1 MAGRWGLVA
10 FSLFAA
16 CRSPPTGDGA
26 HGDDAPHAALVGNRE
41 GSRPQVQLTWRL
53 FETQHWLD
61 GDGPHQS
68 AIFELL
74 VDGGTPSRVQLGRRD
89 SSGCA
94 VHDAIEG
101 GSALVSLGCS
111 FAGAMVL
118 RASDGELRV
127 EAFDQDA
134 AQPDREPLRRRT
146 QVVRVRIP
154 LDADVT
160 ASRELARIPDE
171 AVPGTS
177 VP

>member
-1 MAGRWGLVA
+1 MASRWALVA
-10 FSLFAA
+10 LSLVAA
-16 CRSPPTGDGA
+16 CRPTPTGSGA
-26 HGDDAPHAALVGNRE
+26 HGDDAPRASLAGDHD
-41 GSRPQVQLTWRL
+41 GSKPQVQLTWRL

-89 SSGCA
+89 SSGCV
-94 VHDAIEG
+94 VHDEIDG
-101 GSALVSLGCS
+101 GSTLVSLSCS
-111 FAGAMVL
+111 FAGAVVL

-127 EAFDQDA
+127 DAFDEDA
-134 AQPDREPLRRRT
+134 AQPDREPVRRRT
-146 QVVRVRIP
+146 QTVRVRIP
-154 LDADVT
+154 VDADVA